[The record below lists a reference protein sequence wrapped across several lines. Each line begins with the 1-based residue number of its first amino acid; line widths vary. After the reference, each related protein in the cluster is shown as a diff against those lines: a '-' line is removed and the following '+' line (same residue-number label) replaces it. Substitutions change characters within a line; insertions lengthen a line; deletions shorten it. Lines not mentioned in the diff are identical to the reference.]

1 MSISFSSTDYIGHKY
16 GPHSPEIKDTY
27 IRLDKDLSEILDFV
41 NKNIGFE
48 NVIIFVTADHGVVSE
63 PRQLIERN
71 IPAGYFDPS
80 EMIDELSN
88 FLNTRYD
95 SGNWIENFS
104 NNQLFLN
111 YELIEE
117 KNIDFKKYK
126 ENVRNFY

>member
-16 GPHSPEIKDTY
+16 GPLPEIKDTY

-71 IPAGYFDPS
+71 IP
-80 EMIDELSN
+80 
-88 FLNTRYD
+88 
-95 SGNWIENFS
+95 WIF
-104 NNQLFLN
+104 
-111 YELIEE
+111 
-117 KNIDFKKYK
+117 
-126 ENVRNFY
+126 